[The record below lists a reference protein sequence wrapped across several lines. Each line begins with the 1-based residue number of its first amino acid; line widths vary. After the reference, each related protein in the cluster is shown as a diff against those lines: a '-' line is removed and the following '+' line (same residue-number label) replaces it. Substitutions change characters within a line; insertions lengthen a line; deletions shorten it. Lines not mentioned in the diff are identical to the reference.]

1 MKIIL
6 IFISTSITFGQFT
19 NVYNGF
25 GLDIGTSGSGFFL
38 TRQLMHDSNHFS
50 LNGEIRYYDIKASN
64 ETYVYNNFN
73 GQWESIGGVSL
84 FMLPVFVGGNYFPFN
99 GKIENNFSPFLTFRL
114 GGVLS
119 FDGKEY
125 GSFKDRWEE
134 PDTQITPGGFIGVGV
149 EFKMI
154 GLNSVSVM
162 FGYEILPLKREFDG
176 LDDVCDHFLIYK
188 KQIPVGTARL
198 REKGSGIFKI
208 ERVAILKH
216 ERLGGFG
223 KLLMED
229 VINNIINND
238 NLKMLILHSQVQVKG
253 FYQKLGFKEKGR
265 EFLEDNIPHIKMIFD
280 YK

>member
-1 MKIIL
+1 MAKVTIKKVKNKKQLKISQQI
-6 IFISTSITFGQFT
+6 
-19 NVYNGF
+19 
-25 GLDIGTSGSGFFL
+25 
-38 TRQLMHDSNHFS
+38 R
-50 LNGEIRYYDIKASN
+50 EIVFCDEQK
-64 ETYVYNNFN
+64 
-73 GQWESIGGVSL
+73 VS
-84 FMLPVFVGGNYFPFN
+84 
-99 GKIENNFSPFLTFRL
+99 
-114 GGVLS
+114 
-119 FDGKEY
+119 KE
-125 GSFKDRWEE
+125 
-134 PDTQITPGGFIGVGV
+134 I
-149 EFKMI
+149 
-154 GLNSVSVM
+154 
-162 FGYEILPLKREFDG
+162 EFDG
-176 LDDVCDHFLIYK
+176 LDDVCDHFLIFK

-223 KLLMED
+223 KLLMEE